1 MSTTKSINPWDKA
14 SQSMARDLAGLPSF
28 AATPAKR
35 KKKDPTK
42 PSSGKS
48 KIKNLYG

>member
-14 SQSMARDLAGLPSF
+14 SQSMARDLAGLPSL

-35 KKKDPTK
+35 KKKDDEK
-42 PSSGKS
+42 KASSKKA
-48 KIKNLYG
+48 KIKYF